1 MICQINDY
9 LKSHHISVCSTLN
22 RGGSDCRACLSELAR
37 VRLIRQQ
44 SSEVMQ
50 KRNEEAFA
58 DMQGMNVKVMAD
70 DLIIAARNETEH
82 EAIMHQ
88 VLQCTR
94 RKNVMVNA
102 GNIQFKVTV
111 PYMGIIVTKDGMRP
125 DPEKI
130 DAIIRIPGP
139 TGKHVLLR
147 LIGMITQLSQYIPN
161 ESNITAPLRS
171 LLKQDE
177 KCHWQ
182 PDHDDVMDEIRKT
195 LARNT
200 VLAF

>member
-1 MICQINDY
+1 MSNNDD
-9 LKSHHISVCSTLN
+9 LKSHHISLCSTLN
-22 RGGSDCRACLSELAR
+22 RGGSDCRACLSELAQ
-37 VRLIRQQ
+37 VRLIRPQ

-58 DMQGMNVKVMAD
+58 DIQGMHVNVMAD

-111 PYMGIIVTKDGMRP
+111 PYMGNIVTKDGMRP

-130 DAIIRIPGP
+130 DAIIRIPEP
-139 TGKHVLLR
+139 IGKHVIVR
-147 LIGMITQLSQYIPN
+147 LIGMISYAVVAIHPQ
-161 ESNITAPLRS
+161 
-171 LLKQDE
+171 
-177 KCHWQ
+177 
-182 PDHDDVMDEIRKT
+182 
-195 LARNT
+195 
-200 VLAF
+200 